1 MYISDVFPG
10 RPAAGTREFA
20 EERSYAL
27 LEQLNIPFSR
37 VDHDVAATME
47 DLVPVELAL
56 DCAICKNLFLTN
68 RQQTEFYLLLMPG
81 NKPFKTKYLS
91 KQLGTARLSF
101 GSGEQ
106 LEKMLGVTSGSASL
120 LALAADPE
128 GRVHLVIDKD
138 TLETEYFACHPCR
151 NSSTLKMS
159 TADVKNTLLP
169 ALGHEVH
176 LVELP
181 WELEE

>member
-1 MYISDVFPG
+1 MYISEVFPG
-10 RPAAGTREFA
+10 RPAAGTRKFA

-27 LEQLNIPFSR
+27 LEALNIPFTR

-47 DLVPVELAL
+47 DLVPVEEAL
-56 DCAICKNLFLTN
+56 GCAICKNLFLTN

-81 NKPFKTKYLS
+81 SKPFKTKHLS

-106 LEKMLGVTSGSASL
+106 LEEQLGVTSGSASV

-128 GRVHLVIDKD
+128 GKVHLVIDKD
-138 TLETEYFACHPCR
+138 TLATEFFACHPCR
-151 NSSTLKMS
+151 NSSTLKLS
-159 TADVKNTLLP
+159 TADVQRALLP

-181 WELEE
+181 WETEN